1 MDLYDDLDTKQRA
14 GQIDG
19 WSSGI
24 KLMQTQM
31 ALKKAVIPTPAR
43 KDFLKRSTVS
53 QDSLE
58 ICSQKSHSPMLGT
71 RSSDAA
77 KISKRQRCRRHLP
90 LGRCNQ
96 AKNTNHF
103 YATSCDAI
111 QQSLQ

>member
-31 ALKKAVIPTPAR
+31 ALKKAVIPTPTR

-53 QDSLE
+53 PDSQNQL
-58 ICSQKSHSPMLGT
+58 
-71 RSSDAA
+71 A
-77 KISKRQRCRRHLP
+77 KISL
-90 LGRCNQ
+90 
-96 AKNTNHF
+96 T
-103 YATSCDAI
+103 YY
-111 QQSLQ
+111 